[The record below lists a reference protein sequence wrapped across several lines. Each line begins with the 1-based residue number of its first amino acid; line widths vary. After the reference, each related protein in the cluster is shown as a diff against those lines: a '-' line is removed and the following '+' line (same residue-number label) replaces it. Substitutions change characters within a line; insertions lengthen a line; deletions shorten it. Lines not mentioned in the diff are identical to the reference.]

1 MNAMTRY
8 VALLRGINVGGIRI
22 RMADLAEVFSAAGH
36 RDVRTVLASGNVLFD
51 SDDDATALEAALEAA
66 LTDRFGYDAYT
77 FVVEQSRVA
86 DLVAAYPFD
95 DRDDHH
101 SYVVFVSDP
110 GVLDAL
116 AGAESLGDGVERVQR
131 GDGVL
136 YWQVEK
142 GRTLDSNVGKRS
154 GDGRYKSVTTA
165 RNLKTLRKLL

>member
-1 MNAMTRY
+1 MTRY

-22 RMADLAEVFSAAGH
+22 KMADLAEMFSAAGH

-51 SDDDATALEAALEAA
+51 SDDGAAALKPALEAA
-66 LTDRFGYDAYT
+66 LTDRFGYEAYT
-77 FVVEQSRVA
+77 FVVEQSRIA
-86 DLVAAYPFD
+86 DLVATYPFD
-95 DRDDHH
+95 EREDHH

-110 GVLDAL
+110 DALDAL
-116 AGAESLGDGVERVQR
+116 AATEVLQDEVERIQR

-142 GRTLDSNVGKRS
+142 GHTLDSTVGKET
-154 GDGRYKSVTTA
+154 GAGRYKAVTTA